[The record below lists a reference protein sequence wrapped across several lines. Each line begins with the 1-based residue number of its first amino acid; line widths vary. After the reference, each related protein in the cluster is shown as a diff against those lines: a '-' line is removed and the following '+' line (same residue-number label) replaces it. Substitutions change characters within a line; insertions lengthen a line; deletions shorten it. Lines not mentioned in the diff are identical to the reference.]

1 MTGCSVHRRGA
12 LAAASACSVL
22 ALAACGGGG
31 GSGGGEVISTP
42 APPAT
47 TSVPTPTPT
56 PTPTPV
62 ATNFDTR
69 EYRNSDGKAQHNAIS
84 AWQQGYSGKGV
95 AIGIVDSGIDPKNPE
110 FAGRI
115 SGASRDVA
123 GTRGVGDSDGHGTS
137 VAIVAA
143 AARDDSGVMGM
154 AYEATI
160 IAMRADDPGSC
171 AGADGCQFSDSDI
184 AKGVDAAVAA
194 GARVVNL
201 SLGGSTP
208 SRGMADAVARAGR
221 AGVVVIISA
230 GNDGES
236 TEAGIDPSN
245 PDPFASN
252 LRAAAPDN
260 VIIVGSVGEKD
271 AFSSF
276 SNRAGRDAPY
286 FIAARGEGV
295 CCEYENG
302 ALKTV
307 TENGKQYVYTLFGT
321 SFSAPQVAGAAALLA
336 QAFPNLTGGQ
346 IVRLLLDSA
355 RDAGDPGMD
364 ATYGRGVLDIARAFQ
379 PRGATALAG
388 TTTQVVVG
396 DGTGITGTAMGD
408 AVRRASV
415 PTVVTDSY
423 GRAYGMDLAG
433 GLARAQVQPRLYGAI
448 AAQGAGLT
456 VSAGRASL
464 AFTVAPGT
472 VQAAAPVPLRL
483 DADNVDRA
491 RLLAARIGATIAPK
505 TAFVFGIR
513 EGARGLEAGLAGHNR
528 PAFLVAGEGSDEL
541 GFASARDGAVA
552 IRHGF
557 GKAGLTLSA
566 ETGKVSTDRAAALPR
581 LADDRGDFARY
592 GARFDWSGKA
602 VTLAGG
608 ASWLAED
615 ATVLGARLA
624 RGFGGGADTLF
635 LDAAAAWRPVPGWS
649 LSADY
654 RRGFTRAEAGGLVA
668 AGSQFSSSAW
678 SVDVARRGF
687 VAANDTLGLRLSQPL
702 RVESGGLGLAV
713 PIGYDYATQSAT
725 MGTRL
730 LSLTPSGREM
740 TGELRWFLPLAGG
753 DISTSVFYRKDPG
766 HIADLPDD
774 KGAAL
779 RWQAKF

>member
-1 MTGCSVHRRGA
+1 MTGRWVYRRGA
-12 LAAASACSVL
+12 FAAASACSVL
-22 ALAACGGGG
+22 ALTACGGGS
-31 GSGGGEVISTP
+31 SGGGDVISTP

-69 EYRNSDGKAQHNAIS
+69 EYRNSDGKAQHNAIT

-95 AIGIVDSGIDPKNPE
+95 AIGIVDSGIDPNNPE

-115 SGASRDVA
+115 SSASRDVA

-160 IAMRADDPGSC
+160 IAMRADDPGTC
-171 AGADGCQFSDSDI
+171 AEADGCQFSDSDI
-184 AKGVDAAVAA
+184 ARGVDAAVAA

-208 SRGMADAVARAGR
+208 TRGMADAVARAGQ
-221 AGVVVIISA
+221 AGAVVVISA
-230 GNDGES
+230 GNDGQS
-236 TEAGIDPSN
+236 TEAGIDPAN

-260 VIIVGSVGEKD
+260 VIIVGSVGEND
-271 AFSSF
+271 AFSGF

-302 ALKTV
+302 VLKTV
-307 TENGKQYVYTLFGT
+307 TENGKQYVYTLYGT

-336 QAFPNLTGGQ
+336 QAFPNLTGAQ
-346 IVRLLLDSA
+346 IVRLLLGSA
-355 RDAGDPGMD
+355 RDAGDPGID
-364 ATYGRGVLDIARAFQ
+364 AIYGRGVLDIARAFQ
-379 PRGATALAG
+379 PQGATSLAG
-388 TTTQVVVG
+388 TATEVTLG

-415 PTVVTDSY
+415 PTVVTDGY

-448 AAQGAGLT
+448 AAQGEGLAIK
-456 VSAGRASL
+456 AGRASL

-472 VQAAAPVPLRL
+472 VQAEAPVPLRL
-483 DADNVDRA
+483 DAEHVDRA
-491 RLLAARIGATIAPK
+491 RLLAARIGAAIAPQ
-505 TAFVFGIR
+505 TAFVFGLR
-513 EGARGLEAGLAGHNR
+513 EGARGLEAGLAGHDR
-528 PAFLVAGEGSDEL
+528 PAFLVAGEGVDEL
-541 GFASARDGAVA
+541 GFAAGRDGAVA
-552 IRHGF
+552 LRHGF
-557 GKAGLTLSA
+557 GKAGVTVSA
-566 ETGKVSTDRAAALPR
+566 ETGTVFTDRMAAVPR

-615 ATVLGARLA
+615 ATILGARLA

-635 LDAAAAWRPVPGWS
+635 LDAAAAWRPAPGWS

-654 RRGFTRAEAGGLVA
+654 RRGFTRAEAGGIVA
-668 AGSQFSSSAW
+668 AGSQFQSSAW

-687 VAANDTLGLRLSQPL
+687 LGANDTLGLRLSQPL
-702 RVESGGLGLAV
+702 RVASGGLALAV
-713 PIGYDYATQSAT
+713 PVGYDYATQSAQ
-725 MGTRL
+725 MGARL
-730 LSLTPSGREM
+730 LSLSPSGREL
-740 TGELRWFLPLAGG
+740 TGEVRWHAPLARG
-753 DISTSVFYRKDPG
+753 DVSASLFYRKDPG

-779 RWQAKF
+779 RWQTKF